1 MNTTENEHSNVVAI
15 NSFSA
20 ARIIDQIVDE
30 DPLQEVLGE
39 EEEEAELEEK
49 GSKIHDIAYKDFSA
63 FNSASELLEHLRDI
77 QNKIH
82 YYVDEIET
90 NLSKSRS

>member
-1 MNTTENEHSNVVAI
+1 MNTTKNEHSNVVAI
-15 NSFSA
+15 NSFNAS
-20 ARIIDQIVDE
+20 RIINQIVDE

-39 EEEEAELEEK
+39 EETEFEED
-49 GSKIHDIAYKDFSA
+49 GGKIHDIAYKDFST